1 MDCLFCI
8 ERPNH
13 PEGSNPQYVKQFIHS
28 YYNPML
34 KNSFCRIISGII
46 FALLMITSVL
56 GCINLENGL
65 EEQVSMVSD
74 SDLFNFFTYEKK
86 YIEIGPPAYMI
97 LSGFDFDNQTDLKTV
112 AILSNAL
119 AQLNETVQPPIYSW
133 VASFKLFREPDAEWS
148 KICGTED
155 ILLDS
160 FPAQLKRFI
169 NTKITSGCCQR
180 FGICGETFQSDIVT
194 DDEGYVKK
202 SRLRFQHRPI
212 HNSAQYI
219 LTFEQTR

>member
-1 MDCLFCI
+1 
-8 ERPNH
+8 
-13 PEGSNPQYVKQFIHS
+13 
-28 YYNPML
+28 
-34 KNSFCRIISGII
+34 
-46 FALLMITSVL
+46 
-56 GCINLENGL
+56 
-65 EEQVSMVSD
+65 MVSD

-169 NTKITSGCCQR
+169 NTKITSGCC
-180 FGICGETFQSDIVT
+180 
-194 DDEGYVKK
+194 
-202 SRLRFQHRPI
+202 
-212 HNSAQYI
+212 
-219 LTFEQTR
+219 